1 METNAW
7 WRPHGYDGNIC
18 KLLCFWSSFVKFLF
32 DIFPVLIFF
41 IAFKVYDIMVAT
53 AAAIA
58 ATFVQAAWSWYR
70 RGKIEKM
77 LLINLGI
84 IVVFGGATLLL
95 QDEVFIKWKPTV
107 LYWAFAVVLVA
118 SELLLGKN
126 LIRAMMSGQ
135 MTLPDPVWK
144 RVNWSWGAFFTLM
157 GLANL
162 YVAFNF
168 STDAWVNFKLF
179 GGMGLL
185 LAFAIGQALVLSR
198 YLESEPDEKS

>member
-1 METNAW
+1 M
-7 WRPHGYDGNIC
+7 
-18 KLLCFWSSFVKFLF
+18 KFLF

-41 IAFKVYDIMVAT
+41 IAFKVYGIMVAT

-144 RVNWSWGAFFTLM
+144 RVNWSWSAFFTLM